1 MTSDFRGGR
10 GRGRTCEIGGWGQ
23 KSSKIVRRHLWK
35 FPYHYFV
42 LYVCSF
48 LDLTMNHS
56 CEFIININKCFVFTI
71 SGVLS
76 PSQTCIATSTAAVG
90 GGQGAT
96 SAASAGYMEAPHF
109 SSHTWDKATKAKV
122 TLENYYS
129 NLISQHSERKQR

>member
-1 MTSDFRGGR
+1 MMGGLFIK
-10 GRGRTCEIGGWGQ
+10 GICSFFPIKTRTNYGFLLIAT
-23 KSSKIVRRHLWK
+23 
-35 FPYHYFV
+35 
-42 LYVCSF
+42 LYVCALF
-48 LDLTMNHS
+48 LCSLFLYLTMNHS
-56 CEFIININKCFVFTI
+56 LVITYYNKCFVFTI

-76 PSQTCIATSTAAVG
+76 PSQTCIATSTAVG

>member
-10 GRGRTCEIGGWGQ
+10 G
-23 KSSKIVRRHLWK
+23 SKIVKDRRTSFMEVSLMLLCM
-35 FPYHYFV
+35 FV
-42 LYVCSF
+42 HCSF

-56 CEFIININKCFVFTI
+56 CELIININKCFVFTI

>member
-1 MTSDFRGGR
+1 MVSYRYVNCMF
-10 GRGRTCEIGGWGQ
+10 
-23 KSSKIVRRHLWK
+23 V
-35 FPYHYFV
+35 HYF
-42 LYVCSF
+42 LA
-48 LDLTMNHS
+48 LTMNHS

-76 PSQTCIATSTAAVG
+76 PSQTCIATSTAVG

>member
-1 MTSDFRGGR
+1 M
-10 GRGRTCEIGGWGQ
+10 
-23 KSSKIVRRHLWK
+23 RHPVCL
-35 FPYHYFV
+35 FIH
-42 LYVCSF
+42 CSF
-48 LDLTMNHS
+48 SRSDTMNHSS

>member
-1 MTSDFRGGR
+1 MMDLQGTSINDLRFQGGR
-10 GRGRTCEIGGWGQ
+10 G
-23 KSSKIVRRHLWK
+23 SKIVKDRRTSFMEVSLSLLCI
-35 FPYHYFV
+35 FV
-42 LYVCSF
+42 HCSF

-56 CEFIININKCFVFTI
+56 CELIININKCFVFTI

-76 PSQTCIATSTAAVG
+76 PSQTCIATSTAVG

>member
-1 MTSDFRGGR
+1 MISDFRGGR
-10 GRGRTCEIGGWGQ
+10 GRGRTCEILKGLVKNRQSLSDVIYG
-23 KSSKIVRRHLWK
+23 SFLIAT
-35 FPYHYFV
+35 

-76 PSQTCIATSTAAVG
+76 PSQTCIATSTAVG